1 MNSTSYLKVIN
12 GLNRYCLIGECK
24 CNRNKLNKKK
34 DFMKKFT
41 LILIMLITSLFS
53 VFAQNRRI
61 VLDKTDDNVRVIE
74 AQGTKIGGF
83 TATKILFIGLQ
94 TWVSPQD
101 TTQVMVTNVNTLS
114 PMGAFDDAIMLIKTM
129 DDEVL
134 ELYCVTSDN
143 NFTNINYG
151 SPTITTTKW
160 RNRLTS
166 TYNSNS
172 VNVSRN
178 INYWH
183 TTPSMIEKLKVGVK
197 KIKIQ
202 YLKGVYEK
210 EFKKD
215 EIGKILYDSFLSE
228 IKHINGDKNKDFKKD
243 F

>member
-1 MNSTSYLKVIN
+1 
-12 GLNRYCLIGECK
+12 
-24 CNRNKLNKKK
+24 
-34 DFMKKFT
+34 MKKFT

-143 NFTNINYG
+143 NFTNTKYG

-160 RNRLTS
+160 RNRITS

-183 TTPSMIEKLKVGVK
+183 TTPSMIKKLKVGVK

-228 IKHINGDKNKDFKKD
+228 IKHINRDKNKDFKKD

>member
-1 MNSTSYLKVIN
+1 
-12 GLNRYCLIGECK
+12 
-24 CNRNKLNKKK
+24 
-34 DFMKKFT
+34 MKKFT

-143 NFTNINYG
+143 NLANIKYG

-160 RNRLTS
+160 RNRITS
-166 TYNSNS
+166 IYNSNS

-183 TTPSMIEKLKVGVK
+183 ATPSIIEKLKVGVK

-228 IKHINGDKNKDFKKD
+228 IKHINRDKNKDFKKD